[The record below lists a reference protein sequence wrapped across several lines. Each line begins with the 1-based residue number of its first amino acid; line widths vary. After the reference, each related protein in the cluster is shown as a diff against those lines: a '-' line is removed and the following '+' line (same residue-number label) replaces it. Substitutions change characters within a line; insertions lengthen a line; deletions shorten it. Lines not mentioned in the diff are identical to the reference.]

1 MQETIITFS
10 PRIFLPWR
18 KSSESFLGV
27 LEKSIWTRRSPYSSL
42 NPGSPTRTTLARER
56 RRRPRSPVEANR
68 LWRMVSVLFPSRSLV
83 MIIPRTRGK
92 MFWSDIARGEQRKHF
107 IFADRSGKKHGKTF
121 WRENWTGKLVGVS
134 APRDKWLFSSATF
147 ILFFF
152 LVLFK
157 IVLFL
162 FHVVVVFLRFDLRC
176 FHANHSQIGKPQMA
190 ELSEDF
196 KARTIVS
203 RFRAFLHSRE
213 SSSEKSEDLLES
225 LFDNTGTSNLH
236 AFRLPL

>member
-42 NPGSPTRTTLARER
+42 NPSSPTRTTLARER

-92 MFWSDIARGEQRKHF
+92 MFWSDIARGEQGKHF
-107 IFADRSGKKHGKTF
+107 IFADRSGKKA
-121 WRENWTGKLVGVS
+121 RENFLAGKLDREIGRCLRS
-134 APRDKWLFSSATF
+134 SGQMIILLGHCYFFSSSF
-147 ILFFF
+147 
-152 LVLFK
+152 
-157 IVLFL
+157 
-162 FHVVVVFLRFDLRC
+162 
-176 FHANHSQIGKPQMA
+176 
-190 ELSEDF
+190 
-196 KARTIVS
+196 
-203 RFRAFLHSRE
+203 
-213 SSSEKSEDLLES
+213 SSK
-225 LFDNTGTSNLH
+225 
-236 AFRLPL
+236 